1 MYVIRHNKRAHIY
14 LQIKHMAYGTR
25 LGLWGAANPL
35 YPSFDSFKEALAKR
49 GVGAMEM
56 LALEMKRKGLFLAR
70 TLSWDG
76 AQFDTLEVKLSKA
89 QINSYD
95 SAVRWWF
102 DLKKQIDEALALM
115 DISAP
120 KILWRAYWSA
130 HQRCV
135 KDLCIAAKID
145 EVTEQAK
152 KYLEEGHAV
161 VIGLQSTG
169 EAGMQVALE
178 ELAESLR
185 KSDSEKIDFDD
196 VALPCLVSTCASIMM
211 NFVRNHFP
219 IALPPPEAPK
229 IPAIPPNGFSS
240 EAERAEHQ
248 RLSLLADR
256 IAKMPAPAP
265 IPELVQRRAEILE
278 SICRLNLPPNP
289 LDDII
294 DRLHVDNVAEM
305 TGRSGRI
312 LKDEKTGM
320 YRYVKRFGGP
330 SKQKSYGLS
339 MPVNKEDE
347 NDRLNI
353 VEKRSFMDGKKSV
366 AIISDAASTGIS
378 LHADTRS
385 KAGHKRRVHFT
396 IELPWAADKAIQQL
410 GRTHRTFERS
420 APIYKMV
427 VTELGGE
434 RRFAA
439 AVSKRMASLGAL
451 TKGDR
456 RAATGADLSDFD
468 IDSIFGRRSLN
479 RVYISLR
486 ERPPNPPSRN
496 TNAILDDF
504 VANPDIASQLRDLD
518 EEGKRI
524 QALLAASEALEDVGL
539 TGEPVVK
546 VFLNRIAG
554 LEVTRQNLAFSLFM
568 STLDDVIA
576 DAKAT
581 GEFEGSVEDVKA
593 TSIALKGT
601 PKVIAADSSCGAETT
616 LTTIEL
622 DRGISFDDMIQTIIE
637 EGSNREAPGD
647 EDDDQENE
655 DKDEEEHYDPYA
667 PAESGFYI
675 SRRKIAGRH
684 LIMFAKRKVVDD
696 NGIDSDFIDPMG
708 LMIVS
713 RPNTGKNPC
722 EMASRDLR
730 YKYNLLVSSSDL
742 LHQLHPIGDND
753 ESSVAEEE
761 KNDKET
767 AEQPSDPLSKIRAAY
782 PKVAKMWD
790 EAYESSNA
798 TDHRQGLAPRISHIG
813 LITGAVLHILPALE
827 KAVLFLRHTQ
837 RSLRVMRVELTGS
850 GQRIVGI
857 KFPINEEAVA
867 RLMTVMKEVSSARQG
882 SLDSPSYVDQTFSPI
897 DQKAMTWAT
906 TERKTMKSFFGAAPA
921 KKASASTNSAGSGS
935 ISSSKQSKR
944 KEPSF
949 VSPQSQSASN
959 KKTKM
964 TKATSRKKKSTQT
977 KNISSFF
984 ERKG

>member
-1 MYVIRHNKRAHIY
+1 M
-14 LQIKHMAYGTR
+14 QI
-25 LGLWGAANPL
+25 
-35 YPSFDSFKEALAKR
+35 
-49 GVGAMEM
+49 
-56 LALEMKRKGLFLAR
+56 
-70 TLSWDG
+70 
-76 AQFDTLEVKLSKA
+76 
-89 QINSYD
+89 
-95 SAVRWWF
+95 
-102 DLKKQIDEALALM
+102 
-115 DISAP
+115 
-120 KILWRAYWSA
+120 
-130 HQRCV
+130 
-135 KDLCIAAKID
+135 
-145 EVTEQAK
+145 
-152 KYLEEGHAV
+152 
-161 VIGLQSTG
+161 
-169 EAGMQVALE
+169 ALE

-185 KSDSEKIDFDD
+185 KSDGEKIDFDD
-196 VALPCLVSTCASIMM
+196 VALPCLVSTCSSIMM

-229 IPAIPPNGFSS
+229 IPAIPPNGFPS

-256 IAKMPAPAP
+256 IAQMPPPAP

-496 TNAILDDF
+496 TNAILDAF
-504 VANPDIASQLRDLD
+504 VAHPDIASQLRDLD
-518 EEGKRI
+518 EEDKRV

-539 TGEPVVK
+539 TGEAVVK
-546 VFLNRIAG
+546 AFLNRIAG
-554 LEVTRQNLAFSLFM
+554 LEVTRQNLLFSLFM

-601 PKVIAADSSCGAETT
+601 PEVIATDSSCGAETT

-637 EGSNREAPGD
+637 EGGDRDAPGG

-655 DKDEEEHYDPYA
+655 GKDTEEEEHYDPYA

-696 NGIDSDFIDPMG
+696 SGIDSDFIDPMG

-742 LHQLHPIGDND
+742 LHQLHTIGTDD
-753 ESSVAEEE
+753 ESSDAEDE
-761 KNDKET
+761 KNDKEST
-767 AEQPSDPLSKIRAAY
+767 QQPSDPLSKIRAAY
-782 PKVAKMWD
+782 PKVAKLWD

-827 KAVLFLRHTQ
+827 KAVLFLRHTH

-857 KFPINEEAVA
+857 KFPIDEEAVA
-867 RLMTVMKEVSSARQG
+867 RLMTVMKDVSSARQG
-882 SLDSPSYVDQTFSPI
+882 SLDSPSYVDQAFSPI
-897 DQKAMTWAT
+897 DKKATTWAT

-921 KKASASTNSAGSGS
+921 KKPAASTNIAGSGS
-935 ISSSKQSKR
+935 ISTSKHTKR
-944 KEPSF
+944 KGPSF
-949 VSPQSQSASN
+949 VSPQSQHASN
-959 KKTKM
+959 KKNKM
-964 TKATSRKKKSTQT
+964 SKATSQQKKSAQT